1 MHNAQC
7 RMQNAQCAKRFGRYA
22 VAVFLVLLF
31 APLFASA
38 LPRMPMGFK
47 ASFSNDT
54 GRTWRQMG
62 TLPQPFAMARATVK
76 TSMLGQGYKLV
87 HDIAEGDNA
96 TRRLLFWRK
105 EEEDVI
111 LMIWQEDLYTTGVS
125 WGISKRGT
133 DADDEEAS
141 GAAAGQQALS
151 SEFAQQVLQDGRCPA
166 NKEKDEN

>member
-1 MHNAQC
+1 MESL
-7 RMQNAQCAKRFGRYA
+7 KRKI
-22 VAVFLVLLF
+22 VFFALFPLLL
-31 APLFASA
+31 PLFSPAA
-38 LPRMPMGFK
+38 PQMPMGFK
-47 ASFSNDT
+47 PTFSNDT

-76 TSMLGQGYKLV
+76 TAMLGQGYELV
-87 HDIAEGDNA
+87 HDIAENDNA

-133 DADDEEAS
+133 DADDEEKHDH
-141 GAAAGQQALS
+141 
-151 SEFAQQVLQDGRCPA
+151 ET
-166 NKEKDEN
+166 N